1 MLIVMKLR
9 FILLI
14 FLLNFFAPMANAKL
28 SLHLGI
34 IYNKGIGKGF
44 FLSNEKHTIEQV
56 DEKEKV
62 TVNMKGGYRVEVYAL
77 FIPSTTEYGP
87 SGFVRIKGNIIN
99 PKGKI
104 VKTLNEPPLDI
115 YLGQEKRVVYQD
127 NSGEE
132 VELRIS
138 PHPF

>member
-1 MLIVMKLR
+1 MKNNN
-9 FILLI
+9 FITLI
-14 FLLNFFAPMANAKL
+14 FLFLMLFSVSAEAKL
-28 SLHLGI
+28 ALHLGI
-34 IYNKGIGKGF
+34 IYKKGIGKGF

-56 DEKEKV
+56 DEKEMVSV
-62 TVNMKGGYRVEVYAL
+62 TMKGGYKIELHAI
-77 FIPSTTEYGP
+77 FITSTTEYGP

-115 YLGQEKRVVYQD
+115 YLGQIKTVIYQD

-138 PHPF
+138 PNAF

>member
-1 MLIVMKLR
+1 MRK
-9 FILLI
+9 FSTLLLS
-14 FLLNFFAPMANAKL
+14 LLMFSFAFEAEAKL
-28 SLHLGI
+28 ALHLGI
-34 IYNKGIGKGF
+34 IYKKGIGKGF
-44 FLSNEKHTIEQV
+44 FLSNEKHSIEHV
-56 DEKEKV
+56 DEKEMISL
-62 TVNMKGGYRVEVYAL
+62 TMKGGYRIELMGL

-115 YLGQEKRVVYQD
+115 YLGSEKTVVYQD
-127 NSGEE
+127 QSGEE
-132 VELRIS
+132 VEIRIS